1 MTTLQEKLEN
11 ILRMINE
18 GKEREERDQ
27 ELRDLIDQFHDIN
40 KKIEGVLIPGKFYND
55 IDTGE
60 KEYQEQ
66 FKPALNTYL
75 GLQSEIVKE
84 WGEQPDKI
92 DLLDP
97 KELKDGLQE
106 LSTKLTKLEDSLRER
121 LSSTYTKIAE
131 EKKTAETISQILSDI
146 KIDLAIFTNAQAYFQ
161 KYGRDPATL
170 ASYLDIPGTRSKK
183 IDEWKLHLYAVQK
196 QHEQMDFR
204 KGANLS
210 EEASAFLETLIRSKR
225 VRFTELPP
233 TVVTEINTAFPEL
246 SQKLVVRVFQND

>member
-11 ILRMINE
+11 ILKMINE

-40 KKIEGVLIPGKFYND
+40 KKIESVLIPGKFYND
-55 IDTGE
+55 IDTSE

-75 GLQSEIVKE
+75 GLQIEIVKE

-106 LSTKLTKLEDSLRER
+106 LSTELTKLEDSLREH
-121 LSSTYTKIAE
+121 LISTYTKIAD
-131 EKKTAETISQILSDI
+131 EKRTAETISQILPDI
-146 KIDLAIFTNAQAYFQ
+146 KIDLTTFTNAQAYFQ
-161 KYGRDPATL
+161 KFGRDPTTL
-170 ASYLDIPGTRSKK
+170 ASYLNIPGMRSKK
-183 IDEWKLHLYAVQK
+183 IDDWKHHLKAVQK

-204 KGANLS
+204 KDANLS

-233 TVVTEINTAFPEL
+233 SVVTEINDTFPEL
-246 SQKLVVRVFQND
+246 SKKLIIRVFQND

>member
-11 ILRMINE
+11 ILKMINE
-18 GKEREERDQ
+18 GKEREVRDL
-27 ELRDLIDQFHDIN
+27 ELRDLINQFHDIN
-40 KKIEGVLIPGKFYND
+40 KKIENVLIPGKFYAE

-60 KEYQEQ
+60 KDYQDR

-75 GLQSEIVKE
+75 GVRSEIVKE
-84 WGEQPDKI
+84 WGEEPDKI

-106 LSTKLTKLEDSLRER
+106 LSTELTKLEESLREH
-121 LSSTYTKIAE
+121 LSSTYTKIND
-131 EKKTAETISQILSDI
+131 EKKTAETISQILPDI

-170 ASYLDIPGTRSKK
+170 ASYLNIPGTQSKK
-183 IDEWKLHLYAVQK
+183 IDEWKLQLKAVQT
-196 QHEQMDFR
+196 QHEKMDFR

-210 EEASAFLETLIRSKR
+210 EEASVFLETLIRSKR
-225 VRFTELPP
+225 VRFSELPP
-233 TVVTEINTAFPEL
+233 AVVTEINTTFPEL